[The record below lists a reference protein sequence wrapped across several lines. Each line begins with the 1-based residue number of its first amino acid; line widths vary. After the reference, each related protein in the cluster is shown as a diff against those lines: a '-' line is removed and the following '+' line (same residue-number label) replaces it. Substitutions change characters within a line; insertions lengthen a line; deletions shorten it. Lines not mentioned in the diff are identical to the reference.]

1 MKENKHLDMRYKKLT
16 VEALLKSL
24 FCGLLVAFG
33 VIFIMGAV
41 FWITGIENLAL
52 VVLSLCIALVFVTLV
67 AGAIFYIAKFHPTVT
82 ANARRIDSLGL
93 HERIIT
99 MIDYQNDDSVM
110 ATLQRNDAM
119 QALSKVDKKSIR
131 FKFNNKLFVALSI
144 TGFFSI
150 GISVI
155 SILSAAGLLPSASDI
170 IKEVNDRP
178 DYIPVSYF
186 AEDGCTIEGETEQ
199 LVLLGENALPVI
211 AIPDEGYSFEGWDDG
226 YRKPT
231 RNDKKIDCPL
241 VLTAIFVPLDED
253 GEDEGDDGPSGEN
266 GDAPGEEEG
275 NNGSPGQSGEEGDN
289 PGESGGGETSRDKNF
304 IIDGTEN
311 NDYKLHLPK
320 AKEDIMQ
327 YLKDNIDKLSEE
339 ERAIIEAYINIL

>member
-1 MKENKHLDMRYKKLT
+1 
-16 VEALLKSL
+16 
-24 FCGLLVAFG
+24 
-33 VIFIMGAV
+33 
-41 FWITGIENLAL
+41 
-52 VVLSLCIALVFVTLV
+52 
-67 AGAIFYIAKFHPTVT
+67 
-82 ANARRIDSLGL
+82 
-93 HERIIT
+93 

-170 IKEVNDRP
+170 VKQVNDRP

-186 AEDGCTIEGETEQ
+186 AEDGGTIEGETEQ

-231 RNDKKIDCPL
+231 RNDKEVDCPL
-241 VLTAIFVPLDED
+241 VLTAIFIPLDEE
-253 GEDEGDDGPSGEN
+253 GEDVDISGLYDDDTPQFASIEDVNRSVDAKAEDVADEEDGDDED
-266 GDAPGEEEG
+266 GDY
-275 NNGSPGQSGEEGDN
+275 SYD
-289 PGESGGGETSRDKNF
+289 D
-304 IIDGTEN
+304 
-311 NDYKLHLPK
+311 
-320 AKEDIMQ
+320 
-327 YLKDNIDKLSEE
+327 
-339 ERAIIEAYINIL
+339 EAYDFDDLDDEISDVIDDEIARDGDEVYDEGYED